1 MPPTTHDLV
10 RDYYG
15 KVLGGSK
22 DLKTDACCSL
32 DRMPPHIRAILK
44 ELEPAI
50 VERFYG
56 CGAPIPPALEGC
68 TVLDLGCGTGRD
80 VYVCSRLVG
89 PGGHVIGLDMT
100 DEQIEEA
107 RKHRDAQMHRFGY
120 GDPNVSFVQGYME
133 DLAAAGIAD
142 NSVDV
147 VISNCVINLSP
158 DKAQV
163 LREIFRVLKPGG
175 ELYFSDVFTDRR
187 LPVSWREDHVLLG
200 ECLAGALYLEDFRR
214 LLADCG
220 VPDYRETTR
229 RLLTIDDP
237 SIEAKIGMARF
248 CSITVRAFKLA
259 SLEDR
264 CEDYGQVARYRGT
277 VEHMP
282 HAFVLDDHHTF
293 PTGKPALV
301 CGNTAA
307 MLQETRF
314 APHFEISGGRDTH
327 FGLFDCGGKPQGH
340 GKDAESAGCC

>member
-1 MPPTTHDLV
+1 MAETTYDKV
-10 RDYYG
+10 QEYYG
-15 KVLGGSK
+15 KVLSSSQ

-32 DRMPPHIRAILK
+32 DTMPPHIRAIVK
-44 ELEPAI
+44 DLEPAI

-56 CGAPIPPALEGC
+56 CGSPIPPALEGC

-80 VYVCSRLVG
+80 AYVCAKLVG
-89 PGGHVIGLDMT
+89 PRGHVIGLDMT
-100 DEQIEEA
+100 DEQIGEA
-107 RKHRDAQMHRFGY
+107 RRHKEAQMKRFGY
-120 GDPNVSFVQGYME
+120 GDANVSFVQGYME
-133 DLAAAGIAD
+133 DLAAANIAD

-158 DKAQV
+158 DKERV
-163 LREIFRVLKPGG
+163 LHEIFRVLKPGG
-175 ELYFSDVFTDRR
+175 ELYFSDVFADRR
-187 LPVSWREDHVLLG
+187 LPRSWQEDSVLMG

-214 LLADCG
+214 ILEDCG

-237 SIEAKIGMARF
+237 DIEAKIGMAKF
-248 CSITVRAFKLA
+248 CSITVRAFKLP

-264 CEDYGQVARYRGT
+264 CEDYGQIARYRGT

-282 HAFVLDDHHTF
+282 HAFELDDHHTF
-293 PTGKPALV
+293 PTGKPLLV

-314 APHFEISGGRDTH
+314 SPHFEIIGDRSTH
-327 FGLFDCGGKPQGH
+327 FGLFDCGGDAGH
-340 GKDAESAGCC
+340 GDDAETAGCC